1 MKEDLDDLSFKDDEF
16 DSFETFKKEGNKPP
30 EFDFKT
36 VKENHSDEF
45 FEFSISKEEEEEDEE
60 KEEEFVQNP
69 KFKESI
75 KSPSFLNEKER
86 KLNEEDFSDFQKE
99 FESDEEEEIAPEFL
113 REENESEVSSLRAS
127 LEEKIA
133 SKPLFSEEKKKTEMG
148 IDDEIEIPEG
158 LRITES
164 KSTETQ
170 TVGTIIFIL
179 FALFVLIA
187 VFYRLNRKVDET
199 KYPVFIKADE
209 IPFKERPVDKGGLY
223 IPNQDKKVYQLLDK
237 KKEELQIEH
246 TAPTTEDPKEPIA
259 LEEVKNSED
268 VEKLIK
274 EETYGR
280 KEEAPQIVVSDEMPL
295 EVLPLKPVQ
304 KGIQKKAPTPP
315 KVKKIPTKKT
325 TKKGLLSDSK
335 KATEKEALKKK
346 NAQTKKQALKKT
358 GKTFAV
364 QLLSA
369 QNEKAVEKA
378 WKNILKKQKQILS
391 KYSHRVKKVKIGKN
405 TFYRLLI
412 GNFRARTEA
421 LSLCK
426 KLKAHKQSC
435 VLSVLE

>member
-45 FEFSISKEEEEEDEE
+45 FEFSIPKEEEEEDEDE
-60 KEEEFVQNP
+60 EEEFVQNP

-86 KLNEEDFSDFQKE
+86 NLNEEDFSDFQKE
-99 FESDEEEEIAPEFL
+99 FFSDEEEEIAPEFL
-113 REENESEVSSLRAS
+113 KEENESEVSSLRAS

-133 SKPLFSEEKKKTEMG
+133 SKPLFSEGKNKTEMG
-148 IDDEIEIPEG
+148 MEDEIEIPEG

-164 KSTETQ
+164 KSTETK
-170 TVGTIIFIL
+170 TVRKVIFIL

-304 KGIQKKAPTPP
+304 KKVQKKAPTPP
-315 KVKKIPTKKT
+315 KVKEIP
-325 TKKGLLSDSK
+325 TKKGLLLDSK
-335 KATEKEALKKK
+335 KATEKEALKK
-346 NAQTKKQALKKT
+346 NNSQVKKQALKKT
-358 GKTFAV
+358 GKAFAV

-378 WKNILKKQKQILS
+378 WENILKKQKQILS